1 MLKKSFGQNKRCK
14 KCPLFLSRAPVQHQ
28 LAVLLHQSLLHL
40 ICDSCRYKLKHKL
53 HLSKTASGIFHFP
66 LKTRKKNSMI
76 ICLSL
81 NFLLANT
88 DQDETIDFFN
98 LNTSFF
104 LIDPWNSHRLFLQFP
119 WKFHT
124 LNSPPPCLD
133 FSWNGQFLQLNW
145 SIINQSI
152 INQRNIFSVPK
163 CTIFIRKLKIQC
175 K

>member
-1 MLKKSFGQNKRCK
+1 MPPC
-14 KCPLFLSRAPVQHQ
+14 LFLSRAPVLHQ

-66 LKTRKKNSMI
+66 LKTRKKNSVI

-104 LIDPWNSHRLFLQFP
+104 LIDPWNSHMLFLQFP
-119 WKFHT
+119 WKFHA
-124 LNSPPPCLD
+124 LNSPP
-133 FSWNGQFLQLNW
+133 QFGFFLEW
-145 SIINQSI
+145 PIPSIELEHYQSI
-152 INQRNIFSVPK
+152 NHQSKKYIFSAKMYNFHP
-163 CTIFIRKLKIQC
+163 
-175 K
+175 